1 MAVLSLPDTRDT
13 MSLPYQ
19 ALAWDAET
27 PDDLD
32 HLRGLRLGLHLDA
45 GGTGG
50 LPLTLLGPDRIAFL
64 HLWPHARPWRLGK
77 PEPMLRSVPQAALV
91 ARVLT
96 EAWSQATGVAASA
109 AAAPASPAQPANDR
123 TQGHGQQPALARG

>member
-1 MAVLSLPDTRDT
+1 MCIRD
-13 MSLPYQ
+13 
-19 ALAWDAET
+19 
-27 PDDLD
+27 
-32 HLRGLRLGLHLDA
+32 R
-45 GGTGG
+45 GGTGD

-77 PEPMLRSVPQAALV
+77 PEPMLRCVPQAALV

-109 AAAPASPAQPANDR
+109 AAVPAAAAPAVNDKAQHH
-123 TQGHGQQPALARG
+123 GHPALARV